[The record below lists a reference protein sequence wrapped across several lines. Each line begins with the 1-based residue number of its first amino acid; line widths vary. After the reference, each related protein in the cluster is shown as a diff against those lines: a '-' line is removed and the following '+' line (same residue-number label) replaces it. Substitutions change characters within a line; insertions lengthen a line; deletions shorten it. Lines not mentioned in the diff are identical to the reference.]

1 MGSIVRVFH
10 SAILNK
16 PGAFFE
22 GRSSQKG
29 RIQNHFMMM
38 NKFVSIVFMEVEPLM
53 AMGRS
58 QENVIGQ
65 LLAECVGMCCCCY

>member
-10 SAILNK
+10 GAILNK

-38 NKFVSIVFMEVEPLM
+38 NKFVSILFMEVEPLM